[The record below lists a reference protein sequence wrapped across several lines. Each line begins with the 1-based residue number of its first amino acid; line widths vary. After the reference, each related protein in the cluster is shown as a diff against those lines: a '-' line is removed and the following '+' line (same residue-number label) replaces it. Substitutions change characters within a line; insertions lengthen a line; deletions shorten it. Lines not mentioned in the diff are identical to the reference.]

1 MSTYLLAQANLIL
14 LQKLSRVL
22 KYSLTHVKKYRIN
35 KSTLDIT
42 LFGAVM
48 PRFKNKK
55 CCMLDNLCSGKRAK
69 IRCHHAKGAVRQ
81 RLLDLGFVPES
92 EIDIVRRAP
101 LGDPIQCKVANYN
114 VTLRKSEASLIEVE
128 DV

>member
-1 MSTYLLAQANLIL
+1 MLGD
-14 LQKLSRVL
+14 
-22 KYSLTHVKKYRIN
+22 VK
-35 KSTLDIT
+35 
-42 LFGAVM
+42 
-48 PRFKNKK
+48 P
-55 CCMLDNLCSGKRAK
+55 GKRAR

-92 EIDIVRRAP
+92 EVDIIRRAP

-128 DV
+128 DI